1 MFFNALSRR
10 FQYDNNS
17 EQQNV
22 IRSGHWY
29 RKIDDLIFGKNI
41 FKMAYVFLYIKRKT
55 YIWGLTIVFNFQ
67 QKCLQS
73 CLSGK
78 VTKLSAFA
86 TIQQEFDR
94 ANGDVD
100 SKRIFLDQSFRDCV
114 TSDSKLNMERCSDLV
129 QLSIKGMKLH
139 VFIHLF
145 DQGCILLSLLEYM
158 TLNT

>member
-1 MFFNALSRR
+1 M
-10 FQYDNNS
+10 
-17 EQQNV
+17 
-22 IRSGHWY
+22 
-29 RKIDDLIFGKNI
+29 
-41 FKMAYVFLYIKRKT
+41 
-55 YIWGLTIVFNFQ
+55 
-67 QKCLQS
+67 QS

-129 QLSIKGMKLH
+129 QLSIKGVRAKMCSDNLP
-139 VFIHLF
+139 I
-145 DQGCILLSLLEYM
+145 ILLSDMFDIISLEDCEN
-158 TLNT
+158 LFFCVEESIEVWKEPAFFQAVKNHILRICNGR